1 MPEATI
7 VAVAVI
13 CAVAALGS
21 ALQVHRLAERVAAAP
36 PPPPEGTDVKVVVE
50 DGHVVLA
57 CIVSGSVVVECVL
70 TPREASN
77 LADLLLAHGLA
88 ACEQARPA
96 SGKAGAA
103 P

>member
-13 CAVAALGS
+13 CALAALGS

-36 PPPPEGTDVKVVVE
+36 PPPPKGTSIQVVVE

-57 CIVSGSVVVECVL
+57 CIVSGSVVAECVI
-70 TPREASN
+70 TPKEASH
-77 LADLLLAHGLA
+77 LADMLLERGLA

-96 SGKAGAA
+96 PGKAGAA

>member
-7 VAVAVI
+7 VAVAVL
-13 CAVAALGS
+13 AVVVLAV
-21 ALQVHRLAERVAAAP
+21 ALQVHHLAERVAAAP

-70 TPREASN
+70 TPLEASK
-77 LADLLLAHGLA
+77 LADLLLEHGYA
-88 ACEQARPA
+88 ACDQARPA

-103 P
+103 L